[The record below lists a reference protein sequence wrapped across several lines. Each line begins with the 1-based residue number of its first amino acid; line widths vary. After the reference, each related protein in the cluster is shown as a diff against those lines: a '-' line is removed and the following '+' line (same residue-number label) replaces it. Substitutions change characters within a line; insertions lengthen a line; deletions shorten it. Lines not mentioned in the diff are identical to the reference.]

1 MLAASGRVDRY
12 RKEAN
17 GYAELAKDAS
27 LAFLAEIYR
36 KVAVRYAFMAEELL
50 KGPDRDVDVIERADQ
65 MISRLR
71 PDASIEGI

>member
-1 MLAASGRVDRY
+1 MLAALGRVDRY

-27 LAFLAEIYR
+27 PAFVAEIYR
-36 KVAVRYAFMAEELL
+36 KVAVRCVDGRGIVE
-50 KGPDRDVDVIERADQ
+50 GPDRDVGVIERADQ

-71 PDASIEGI
+71 PDASEGI